1 MLIHKLVNEAAND
14 SARVSARDRKKPPA
28 LGTNHIAEFGESP
41 PPLPRW
47 QDEKKKKT
55 LLILMQCLQLFIAYE
70 LQINFWA
77 C

>member
-1 MLIHKLVNEAAND
+1 MKLPTIPPEL
-14 SARVSARDRKKPPA
+14 AREIVKNRPLSEPII
-28 LGTNHIAEFGESP
+28 LQNLENSP
-41 PPLPRW
+41 PPSLPRW
-47 QDEKKKKT
+47 QAEKKKT

>member
-1 MLIHKLVNEAAND
+1 MKLPTIPPEL
-14 SARVSARDRKKPPA
+14 AREIVKNRPLSEPII
-28 LGTNHIAEFGESP
+28 LQNLENP